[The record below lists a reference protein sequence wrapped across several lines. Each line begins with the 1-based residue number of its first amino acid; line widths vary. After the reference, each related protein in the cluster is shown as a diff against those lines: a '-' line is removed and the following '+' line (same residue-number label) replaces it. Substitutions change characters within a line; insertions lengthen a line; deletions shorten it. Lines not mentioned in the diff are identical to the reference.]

1 MAAANGWIGIPEVIS
16 AIGRMEKKVDEA
28 GRLTTIQ
35 VAAETE
41 ARAKANFHGSHKRGR
56 PHVGGEKP
64 NIVSGTLRRSI
75 MFTPPARI
83 AGGYS
88 TTVGPTTEYGRRVEL
103 GFKGTDSLGRRYNQP
118 AFPYFGPAVK
128 ETRVRAHEI
137 AVTNWAAA
145 IH

>member
-1 MAAANGWIGIPEVIS
+1 MAAAKWIGIPEVIS
-16 AIGRMEKKVDEA
+16 AVRRIEKRVDEA

-41 ARAKANFHGSHKRGR
+41 ARAKANFQGSHRRGK
-56 PHVGGEKP
+56 PHVGGNKP

-88 TTVGPTTEYGRRVEL
+88 TTVGPTTVYGRRVEL
-103 GFKGTDSLGRRYNQP
+103 GFKGTDSMGRYYNQP

-128 ETRVRAHEI
+128 EVRTRAHEI